1 MDPRRAERV
10 STGLREELDELINYE
25 LNDPRIG
32 SVAVTEVHVSPDFR
46 KAHVRLLLQGTAAEQ
61 ASSLAAILH
70 AKQFLRHQLSER
82 LQLFHT
88 PELEFETALPASL
101 SAKAPQI
108 LKRIQRGR
116 PKAEKNPIS

>member
-1 MDPRRAERV
+1 
-10 STGLREELDELINYE
+10 LDELINYE